1 MAKHDNHTG
10 RKLISNQNNQYTE
23 IQHKLTSL
31 NVSRRTVNRLF
42 GKRALAKFYHNKT
55 SSAIASITM

>member
-10 RKLISNQNNQYTE
+10 RKLISSQNNQYTE

-31 NVSRRTVNRLF
+31 NFSRRTVNHLF
-42 GKRALAKFYHNKT
+42 GKRALAKFYDNKT